1 MSDGDDSKK
10 ADNTGSPA
18 SKEELPT
25 TSTDAGDAKI
35 TGGKPVKG
43 AVATAA
49 AATVSGMQW
58 AFLLVVAFVTAGLDL
73 WTKAWAIK
81 ALSIANIRAVPLCT
95 PPPGGTH
102 YQYQRFPSREIVVIR
117 NYLDFQYAENCGG
130 AWGLLHGARE
140 GLRKPF
146 FLLVTIGAVIFILHL
161 YRGLESGQ
169 RAMRWALPLVL
180 GGAIG
185 NLADRTRLG
194 YVVDFIHA
202 HWRDKF
208 HWPTFNVA
216 DIAITV
222 GIGLM
227 LLEYILGPKKAEP
240 VKVKSKPAATA

>member
-1 MSDGDDSKK
+1 MSDGDDSKLSDK
-10 ADNTGSPA
+10 SGSPA

-25 TSTDAGDAKI
+25 TSADDGDAKI
-35 TGGKPVKG
+35 TGGKPVKSVAAS
-43 AVATAA
+43 AVAAG
-49 AATVSGMQW
+49 VSGMQW
-58 AFLLVVAFVTAGLDL
+58 AFLMVVALVTAGLDL
-73 WTKAWAIK
+73 WSKAWAIK

-102 YQYQRFPSREIVVIR
+102 YQYQRFPSREIVVLR

-161 YRGLESGQ
+161 YRGLEQGQ

-227 LLEYILGPKKAEP
+227 LLEYILGPKKAPP
-240 VKVKSKPAATA
+240 VKAKAKPAATA